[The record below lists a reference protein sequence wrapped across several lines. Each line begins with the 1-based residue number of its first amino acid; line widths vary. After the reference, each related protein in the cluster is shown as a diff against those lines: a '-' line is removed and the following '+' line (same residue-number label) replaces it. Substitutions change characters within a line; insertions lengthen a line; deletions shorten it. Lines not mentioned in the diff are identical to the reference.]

1 MLKLK
6 KSILKPNTKFLIK
19 FLNINKSSQLNKG
32 NYLKIKNIIPNQTKI
47 GNNFRKMIQTVVLFK
62 KKRRKNSMTLV
73 VTTLYKHEKVKF
85 WVPINCPHTISII
98 KL

>member
-32 NYLKIKNIIPNQTKI
+32 NYLKIKNIILIKQK
-47 GNNFRKMIQTVVLFK
+47 
-62 KKRRKNSMTLV
+62 LV
-73 VTTLYKHEKVKF
+73 IILEK
-85 WVPINCPHTISII
+85 
-98 KL
+98 